1 MRWHT
6 VWSFILLLLF
16 SGATYLTYLVHR
28 TGGLNP
34 IFILEQMTTD
44 LETLGPAAFLLD
56 FIVLYLII
64 RWVRR
69 RRRASD
75 PPKTP
80 VLLPTEIPPPMIDLP
95 PPEPTSEQ
103 VWQEMAMLNDYR
115 ENL

>member
-6 VWSFILLLLF
+6 IWSFILLLLF

-34 IFILEQMTTD
+34 IYILEQMTTD

-56 FIVLYLII
+56 FIVLYLMV
-64 RWVRR
+64 RWFRKRR
-69 RRRASD
+69 QN
-75 PPKTP
+75 PVEPKTT
-80 VLLPTEIPPPMIDLP
+80 VLLPSQIPPPMIELP
-95 PPEPTSEQ
+95 PPQPTSEQ
-103 VWQEMAMLNDYR
+103 VWQEMAMLNDYG